1 MILTQRIHDTTRP
14 PQINERVRARG
25 LERVQT
31 EHISNLPIQRRPD
44 LLKRQQRGKHRPIRL
59 SRIPVNR
66 RLLQARRKRARN
78 ITTGEVAANG

>member
-14 PQINERVRARG
+14 PQINERVRASG
-25 LERVQT
+25 PERVQT
-31 EHISNLPIQRRPD
+31 QHISNQRRPD
-44 LLKRQQRGKHRPIRL
+44 LLKRQQRGKHRPIRF
-59 SRIPVNR
+59 SKIPVNR